1 MRRTLLTLLIAGVA
15 VAAAPPSKKT
25 TAPRKAVVAASA
37 NKKPRVVRRRAAV
50 SPILLLKARYV
61 QPDLSSFPEMAPPLP
76 DLLPSELQDSFFAAR
91 VGRRVHQSIDIMRP
105 SGTPLL
111 ACVDGFIEK
120 IQTSRLGGKSIYVTD
135 PERRHHFIYAHL
147 SGYAEGVVEGMPVT
161 RGTLLGYVGNT
172 GNARFTG
179 PHLHFQIMRDTGA
192 VNPYPVLR
200 SMVEGF
206 IPVHAVPPAAV
217 LEGMPT
223 VIDPGVSPE
232 PPPAPAP
239 VADLATP
246 VERRAVVTGSQ
257 PLVVPDYS
265 VPPVTLSLAGGG
277 R

>member
-15 VAAAPPSKKT
+15 FAAAPPSKKT
-25 TAPRKAVVAASA
+25 TAPRKKAVAAASA
-37 NKKPRVVRRRAAV
+37 KKKPRVVRRRAAV
-50 SPILLLKARYV
+50 SPIVLLKARYV
-61 QPDLSSFPEMAPPLP
+61 EPDLSSFPEMAPPLP

-120 IQTSRLGGKSIYVTD
+120 IQTSRLGGKSIYLTD
-135 PERRHHFIYAHL
+135 PERRHHFFYAHL

-179 PHLHFQIMRDTGA
+179 PHLHFQIIRDTGA

-217 LEGMPT
+217 MEGMPT

-232 PPPAPAP
+232 PPSVPIA
-239 VADLATP
+239 
-246 VERRAVVTGSQ
+246 RQAVVTGSQ

-265 VPPVTLSLAGGG
+265 IPPVTLSLAGGG